1 MKGLSDEKAFEET
14 TTSVADNADVATS
27 LRSAKKEKL
36 KSLNKKERSKEKES
50 PSKRKKKQRK
60 NKSKN
65 AKEKCDKDGKNYK
78 KEKKKS
84 RKNEDMCKEICRECK
99 MKKKKQL
106 NNRKVKKRK
115 AREAK
120 KNKVGRKSKQSS
132 AVAVSGKCNNITC
145 LNDMLE
151 VLKIDKD
158 MVQNYIQQKKRL
170 DARLTLSGLFEAKST
185 LSI

>member
-14 TTSVADNADVATS
+14 TTSVADNADVATN

-65 AKEKCDKDGKNYK
+65 AKEKCHKDGRNYK

-84 RKNEDMCKEICRECK
+84 RKNEDTCVNFFSHAENIFSFV
-99 MKKKKQL
+99 L
-106 NNRKVKKRK
+106 FN
-115 AREAK
+115 AL
-120 KNKVGRKSKQSS
+120 SKHCISH
-132 AVAVSGKCNNITC
+132 AV
-145 LNDMLE
+145 
-151 VLKIDKD
+151 
-158 MVQNYIQQKKRL
+158 
-170 DARLTLSGLFEAKST
+170 
-185 LSI
+185 